1 MAKQESLVKFR
12 GKVGDLSF
20 TKHRSRGYEV
30 RMRGGVD
37 KARIMND
44 PNFERT
50 RENMSEFGTAA
61 KTAKLIRV
69 QLNNLMRGIA
79 DKTVRNRLTSVVHR
93 IIKSDADNRRGER
106 VFMPENSRRLKGFE
120 FNANSSLEF
129 MFGEVLSTSFDRQTG
144 EVSLVIPDFDP
155 RKDVTLLEGATHI
168 RFTLAA
174 VEQTLD
180 PDVVPR
186 PLMQQSEYIQLIDPH
201 VEETIQV
208 SLPADSDKVVYIMVG
223 IETFLKE
230 SEIFYPLKNNP
241 YNAMTIVDVAI
252 P

>member
-1 MAKQESLVKFR
+1 MAKQESLVKLR

-20 TKHRSRGYEV
+20 TKHRTRGYEV

-37 KARIMND
+37 KARIMSD

-50 RENMSEFGTAA
+50 RENMSEFGMAA

-69 QLNNLMRGIA
+69 QLNNLMQGMA
-79 DKTVRNRLTSVVHR
+79 DKTFRNRLTSVVNR
-93 IIKSDADNRRGER
+93 IIKMDSENVRGQR
-106 VFMPENSRRLKGFE
+106 VFLPENSHRLKGLE

-129 MFGEVLSTSFDRQTG
+129 MFSGTLATAFDRATG
-144 EVSLVIPDFDP
+144 EVALIIPDFEP
-155 RKDVTLLEGATHI
+155 RREVTLVPEATHV

-180 PDVVPR
+180 PELVPR
-186 PLMQQSEYIQLIDPH
+186 PQVTESNYIPLIGQHPS
-201 VEETIQV
+201 ETIQV
-208 SLPADSDKVVYIMVG
+208 NLPAESDKVIYIVVG
-223 IETFLKE
+223 IATFLE
-230 SEIFYPLKNNP
+230 SNGVYYPLKNNP
-241 YNAMTIVDVAI
+241 YNAMTIVDVDI

>member
-20 TKHRSRGYEV
+20 TKHRTRGYEV

-37 KARIMND
+37 KARIMSD

-50 RENMSEFGTAA
+50 RENMSEFGMAA

-69 QLNNLMRGIA
+69 QLNNLMRGMA
-79 DKTVRNRLTSVVHR
+79 DKTFRNRLTSVVNR
-93 IIKSDADNRRGER
+93 IIKMDSENMRGQR
-106 VFMPENSRRLKGFE
+106 VFQPENSGRLKGFE
-120 FNANSSLEF
+120 FNAKSSLEF
-129 MFGEVLSTSFDRQTG
+129 MFSGILISAFDRATG

-155 RKDVTLLEGATHI
+155 RREVTLLPEATHI

-180 PDVVPR
+180 PEVVPR
-186 PLMQQSEYIQLIDPH
+186 PLVQQSDYIQLIDAH

-208 SLPADSDKVVYIMVG
+208 SLPAASDKVVYIIVG
-223 IETFLKE
+223 IETFLE
-230 SEIFYPLKNNP
+230 SNGVHYPLKNNP

>member
-20 TKHRSRGYEV
+20 TKHRTRGYEV

-37 KARIMND
+37 KARIMSD

-61 KTAKLIRV
+61 KTAKLIRI
-69 QLNNLMRGIA
+69 QLNNLLWGTA
-79 DKTVRNRLTSVVHR
+79 DKTFRNRLTSVVNR
-93 IIKSDADNRRGER
+93 IIKMDSENMRGQR
-106 VFMPENSRRLKGFE
+106 VFLPENSHRLKGFE

-129 MFGEVLSTSFDRQTG
+129 MFSGNLTTAFDRATG
-144 EVSLVIPDFDP
+144 EVSLVIPDFEP
-155 RKDVTLLEGATHI
+155 RREVTLVPEATHV

-180 PDVVPR
+180 PELVPR
-186 PLMQQSEYIQLIDPH
+186 PQIMESDYIPLIGQHPS
-201 VEETIQV
+201 ETIQIN
-208 SLPADSDKVVYIMVG
+208 LPAGSDKVVYIMVG
-223 IETFLKE
+223 IETFLE
-230 SEIFYPLKNNP
+230 SNGVYYPLKNNP
-241 YNAMTIVDVAI
+241 YNAMTIVDVDI

>member
-20 TKHRSRGYEV
+20 TKHRTRGYEV

-37 KARIMND
+37 KARIMSD
-44 PNFERT
+44 PNFQRT

-61 KTAKLIRV
+61 KTAKLIRI
-69 QLNNLMRGIA
+69 QLNNLLRGTA
-79 DKTVRNRLTSVVHR
+79 DKTFRNRLTSAVHR
-93 IIKSDADNRRGER
+93 IVKSDTENVRGER
-106 VFMPENSRRLKGFE
+106 VFMPENSSRLKGFE

-129 MFGEVLSTSFDRQTG
+129 MFSERLSPSFDRPTG
-144 EVSLVIPDFDP
+144 EVSLIIPDFDP
-155 RKDVTLLEGATHI
+155 RIAVTLLEGATHI

-186 PLMQQSEYIQLIDPH
+186 PVSERSEYIKLIGQH
-201 VEETIQV
+201 SEETIQV
-208 SLPADSDKVVYIMVG
+208 SLPADSDKVVYIIAG
-223 IETFLKE
+223 IETFLE
-230 SEIFYPLKNNP
+230 SNDVYYPLKNNP
-241 YNAMTIVDVAI
+241 YNAMTIVDVDI